1 MEDTLDEY
9 EEFFELKSNVETGLL
24 MIESVLLNGKNEKA
38 NRYIAMA
45 MPELRRALS
54 YMSDAEFE
62 LYTWGPDEFEG

>member
-1 MEDTLDEY
+1 MEDKLAEY

-24 MIESVLLNGKNEKA
+24 MIESVLLNGKNKKA
-38 NRYIAMA
+38 NRYIERA

-62 LYTWGPDEFEG
+62 LYTWGPDEIEG

>member
-1 MEDTLDEY
+1 MEDRLAEY

-38 NRYIAMA
+38 NRYIETAI
-45 MPELRRALS
+45 PELRRALS

-62 LYTWGPDEFEG
+62 LYTWGAG